1 MKADVHQIID
11 VLVGSSY
18 YQDEIDNA
26 IAQLTAV
33 ATVLDGIKA
42 EYDAKMNDGIITI
55 NVEPMLS
62 YDRVIFKIDIRKRTI
77 TKTEN
82 GELDVKNYYEKCNN

>member
-1 MKADVHQIID
+1 MKADVQQIID

-18 YQDEIDNA
+18 YQDEIDKA
-26 IAQLTAV
+26 IAQLTAA

-42 EYDAKMNDGIITI
+42 EYDVKMADGIITI

-62 YDRVIFKIDIRKRTI
+62 YDNAIFKIDIVKRTI
-77 TKTEN
+77 KKEN
-82 GELDVKNYYEKCNN
+82 